1 MRSKINSQKAE
12 VSEKYIKLIKSLQE
26 DKVKINE
33 EKISRFGSIDID
45 DHGYIDFPD
54 FRFTPECCEDG
65 LVHGCALIGRNF
77 RRFLNEMPK
86 YINKNS
92 ALAGCWIGNLQR
104 YIPFGVAKE
113 DRPSELDE
121 IIEKYRIRQ
130 SGFAGMNHLCPDLEI
145 GMTLGWKGLLEK
157 VRTTPALNQ
166 TV

>member
-1 MRSKINSQKAE
+1 MVKGNQKHE
-12 VSEKYIKLIKSLQE
+12 DTEQDLSLIHIFIKSLQE

-86 YINKNS
+86 YINLS
-92 ALAGCWIGNLQR
+92 LIH
-104 YIPFGVAKE
+104 I
-113 DRPSELDE
+113 
-121 IIEKYRIRQ
+121 
-130 SGFAGMNHLCPDLEI
+130 
-145 GMTLGWKGLLEK
+145 
-157 VRTTPALNQ
+157 
-166 TV
+166 

>member
-77 RRFLNEMPK
+77 RILTKTVHWQAAGLVICSGTFR
-86 YINKNS
+86 
-92 ALAGCWIGNLQR
+92 LALQR
-104 YIPFGVAKE
+104 KTDLPNWMK
-113 DRPSELDE
+113 LLKN
-121 IIEKYRIRQ
+121 IESANR
-130 SGFAGMNHLCPDLEI
+130 DLP
-145 GMTLGWKGLLEK
+145 
-157 VRTTPALNQ
+157 V
-166 TV
+166 

>member
-12 VSEKYIKLIKSLQE
+12 VSDKYIKLIKSLQE

-86 YINKNS
+86 YINKSS

-104 YIPFGVAKE
+104 
-113 DRPSELDE
+113 
-121 IIEKYRIRQ
+121 
-130 SGFAGMNHLCPDLEI
+130 
-145 GMTLGWKGLLEK
+145 
-157 VRTTPALNQ
+157 
-166 TV
+166 